1 MKPAWDK
8 LMKEYTDH
16 PTIVI
21 ADVDCTADG
30 KSLCDKNEVQGFPT
44 IKFGDPD
51 NLEDYEGGRDLK
63 DLKEF
68 AKANL
73 GPKCGPANLD
83 LCDAEKKAQ
92 IEKFM
97 GMDGAALTAAIEE
110 KEGLMK
116 DENSKFEKAV
126 EGLQATYEEL
136 SKKKDENIKAVKE
149 SGLGLMK
156 SVLAHSKKTEKGEL

>member
-8 LMKEYTDH
+8 LMKEYKDH
-16 PTIVI
+16 KTIVI
-21 ADVDCTADG
+21 ADVDCTAEG

-51 NLEDYEGGRDLK
+51 NLDDYEGGRDLDELQK
-63 DLKEF
+63 F
-68 AKANL
+68 AKENL

-97 GMDGAALTAAIEE
+97 AMDAAALTAAIEE
-110 KEGLMK
+110 KEGLLK

-126 EGLQATYEEL
+126 EQLQATYEEL
-136 SKKKDENIKAVKE
+136 SKTKDENIKAVKE

-156 SVLAHSKKTEKGEL
+156 SVLAHSKSAGKGEL

>member
-8 LMKEYTDH
+8 LSKEYKDH
-16 PTIVI
+16 PSIVI
-21 ADVDCTADG
+21 ADVDCTAEG

-44 IKFGDPD
+44 IKYGDPD
-51 NLEDYEGGRDLK
+51 NLEDYEGGRGLEE
-63 DLKEF
+63 LQEF

-97 GMDGAALTAAIEE
+97 GMDAAALTAAIEE
-110 KEGLMK
+110 KEGLIK

-126 EGLQATYEEL
+126 EALQAEYEEL
-136 SKKKDENIKAVKE
+136 SKTKDEKIKAVKD
-149 SGLGLMK
+149 SGMGLMK
-156 SVLAHSKKTEKGEL
+156 SVLAHSKKAEKGEL